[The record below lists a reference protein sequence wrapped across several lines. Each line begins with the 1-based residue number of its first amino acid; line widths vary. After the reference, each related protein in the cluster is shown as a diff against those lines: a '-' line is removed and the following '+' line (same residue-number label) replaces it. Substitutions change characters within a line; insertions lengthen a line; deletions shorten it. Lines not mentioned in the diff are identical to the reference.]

1 MNVRTRACCCSFAK
15 VKKMLTTTPTL
26 AYFDPAKPA
35 FVSADASS
43 YGLGGALIVT
53 KRAATGLT

>member
-1 MNVRTRACCCSFAK
+1 M
-15 VKKMLTTTPTL
+15 KKMLTTTPTL

-43 YGLGGALIVT
+43 YGLGGALTVT